1 MIRLKPK
8 ISMQGNATCRAR
20 SWLEM
25 EFCGLA
31 VALAMFSPMNRAHS
45 VPRTLPRENAQSYPT
60 ARRHLNSGEKTPSQ
74 RRDEHRV
81 PRAIT
86 AKWLKVKQFSGE
98 AVRSKSA
105 SDILSPDR
113 LLRGVR
119 ISSGFVFEL
128 SFTNKRSAKRE
139 TRLSAMTGTEMAAE
153 CAARHQRSS
162 DLLAVNELPKSS
174 YIVNSR
180 TAGFNT

>member
-45 VPRTLPRENAQSYPT
+45 VPRTLPRENAPSYPT
-60 ARRHLNSGEKTPSQ
+60 ARRHLNCGEKTPSQ

-81 PRAIT
+81 PRGIT

-98 AVRSKSA
+98 AVSTKSA

-113 LLRGVR
+113 LLRGAK
-119 ISSGFVFEL
+119 VFPGLVFKL
-128 SFTNKRSAKRE
+128 SFANKGNAKRE
-139 TRLSAMTGTEMAAE
+139 TRLSAMAGTEMA
-153 CAARHQRSS
+153 AARHQRSS